1 MIFLDIIISDM
12 VLINIGR
19 LISLIQE
26 INACPIGFPRRQS
39 ILWKAYSSY
48 QEIPDTEF
56 VSISTKQDWRR
67 LDERKLEDEDEECRK
82 AVVEELVER
91 FTRSKT
97 EVPLLSPII
106 YLVPSA
112 KICPKC
118 GAALQVVRPDRM
130 GREAV
135 GYTCHGPQHVIS
147 FHKTCKECSTVVYY
161 NYSDSP
167 QQDGGL
173 VRKFLKSHDRYFGVT
188 QNTFFSIAL
197 LEEWTED
204 LFTLDTQFDKLCVKY
219 NRIHSARPKLY
230 RKRIY
235 PAWAMYSI
243 NKRIPIE
250 FPVTRDTSRHLDFEE
265 VYKKIYP
272 QLKDVIDKKWVLHK
286 CPGCATRLVVMDGNM
301 KVIENNLT

>member
-1 MIFLDIIISDM
+1 M
-12 VLINIGR
+12 
-19 LISLIQE
+19 
-26 INACPIGFPRRQS
+26 
-39 ILWKAYSSY
+39 WKAYSSY

-67 LDERKLEDEDEECRK
+67 LDERKLEDEDVECRK

-147 FHKTCKECSTVVYY
+147 FHKT
-161 NYSDSP
+161 
-167 QQDGGL
+167 
-173 VRKFLKSHDRYFGVT
+173 
-188 QNTFFSIAL
+188 
-197 LEEWTED
+197 
-204 LFTLDTQFDKLCVKY
+204 
-219 NRIHSARPKLY
+219 LY
-230 RKRIY
+230 
-235 PAWAMYSI
+235 
-243 NKRIPIE
+243 
-250 FPVTRDTSRHLDFEE
+250 
-265 VYKKIYP
+265 
-272 QLKDVIDKKWVLHK
+272 
-286 CPGCATRLVVMDGNM
+286 G
-301 KVIENNLT
+301 

>member
-1 MIFLDIIISDM
+1 M

-39 ILWKAYSSY
+39 FLWKAYSSY

-67 LDERKLEDEDEECRK
+67 LDERKLEDEDVECRK

-97 EVPLLSPII
+97 EVPPQSPII

-250 FPVTRDTSRHLDFEE
+250 FPVIRDTSRNLDFEE
-265 VYKKIYP
+265 IYKKIYP
-272 QLKDVIDKKWVLHK
+272 QLKEAIDKKWLQHK
-286 CPGCATRLVVMDGNM
+286 CSGCATRLVVMDGNM
-301 KVIENNLT
+301 KVIKEI